1 MNKPQQLSQF
11 VNTLIRE
18 CPGAS
23 VEVDA
28 PRDPNGEWWLDVVIG
43 DFRESVSWRP
53 KAGFGFFTTNEKGF
67 GDRPDEIYLRVS
79 DALARLC
86 RLIEQR
92 RTDSAAPM
100 GLKDVRRM
108 LGTPQT
114 QLAAAL
120 KTNQAAVSRL
130 ENRTDMYLS
139 SLGEYIRAM
148 GGQLELRAKFKDFEI
163 RIDPLF
169 GARK

>member
-1 MNKPQQLSQF
+1 MNTPVQLSEF
-11 VNTLIRE
+11 IIMLNRE

-28 PRDPNGEWWLDVVIG
+28 PRDPDGEWWLDVVSG
-43 DFRESVSWRP
+43 HSRENVSWRP
-53 KAGFGFFTTNEKGF
+53 KVGFGFFTTDEKGL
-67 GDRPDEIYLRVS
+67 GDRPDEIYRKVD
-79 DALARLC
+79 DACARLC
-86 RLIEQR
+86 HLIRQR
-92 RTDSAAPM
+92 RTPNPM
-100 GLKDVRRM
+100 GLKDVRHM
-108 LGTPQT
+108 IGTPQT
-114 QLAAAL
+114 QLAAVL

-163 RIDPLF
+163 RIDPMLIS
-169 GARK
+169 RK